1 MRHTPAP
8 KSCAP
13 GFTLIELAVVLF
25 IMGLLMMIAM
35 PYFGGLQGSELKSEA
50 RGLASRSNYLYEEA
64 GAQKV
69 LLRIVF
75 DIDHNRYWVQR
86 LDPFAVNP
94 HFVPETGPAGRAV
107 QLPPDIHIR
116 DVWVQGAG
124 GFQRGTISAQFYPS
138 GVADAALIHL
148 VDQQGAVMTLA
159 ISPFNGHAAVAG
171 GDLSREA
178 MAAQTR

>member
-1 MRHTPAP
+1 MRRKPAP

-13 GFTLIELAVVLF
+13 GFTLLELAVVLF
-25 IMGLLMMIAM
+25 IMGLVMMIAM
-35 PYFGGLQGSELKSEA
+35 PYFGGLQGSQLKGEA

-75 DIDHNRYWVQR
+75 DIDHNRYSVQR

-94 HFVPETGPAGRAV
+94 RFVPETGPAGRAV
-107 QLPPDIHIR
+107 QLPPDVRLR
-116 DVWVQGAG
+116 DVWVEGAG
-124 GFQRGTISAQFYPS
+124 GFRRGIISAQYYPS
-138 GVADAALIHL
+138 GVADATLIHL

-159 ISPFNGHAAVAG
+159 INPFNGRAAVAR
-171 GDLSREA
+171 GDLTREA
-178 MAAQTR
+178 MAASTQ